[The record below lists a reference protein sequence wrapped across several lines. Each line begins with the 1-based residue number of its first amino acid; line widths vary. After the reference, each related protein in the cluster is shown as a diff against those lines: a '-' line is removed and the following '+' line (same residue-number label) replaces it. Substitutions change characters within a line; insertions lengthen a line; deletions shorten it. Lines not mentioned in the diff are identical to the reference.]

1 MNGNDA
7 IFDRQHFGRRMGPGQ
22 AFALLIVDFTVG
34 FNDPAAFG
42 GGNISQAISNTIPLL
57 AAFRERRL
65 PIAHTRIIYEADGSD
80 ANIHCL
86 KVPRLQTL
94 TADNPQSDFVPE
106 LKPETGEIVIR
117 KRLPSAFFGT
127 DLIGMLYARRVDTV
141 FVAGC
146 TTSGCVRAST
156 LDAMCHGLR
165 PMVVSDC
172 VGDRSES
179 AHQASLFDLD
189 KKYADVI
196 SLDAAQ
202 TLLRALPSS

>member
-22 AFALLIVDFTVG
+22 AFALLVVDFTVG

-42 GGNISQAISNTIPLL
+42 GGNISEAISNTIPLL

-65 PIAHTRIIYEADGSD
+65 PIAHTRIVYEADGSD

-94 TADNPQSDFVPE
+94 TEDNPQSDFVPE
-106 LKPETGEIVIR
+106 LKPQTGEIVIR